1 MKTNTPL
8 LTIKNLSVA
17 IDKTEILK
25 NLTLAIRKGETHAIM
40 GPNGSGKSTLAL
52 TLMGHPKF
60 KITDGSII
68 FENEDLIKLPVYK
81 RAQAGIFLAFQ
92 NPYEIE
98 GVTLRQFLYQ
108 AYLSQHPK
116 SDVHE
121 FEKKLVAACKLLNL
135 KPAFV
140 EREINV
146 GLSGGEKKQAETL
159 QLAVLKPKLAILDE
173 IDSGL
178 DIDALKRV
186 CNGINAV
193 KKENPEMTLLVITHY
208 PRILHYL
215 EPDAVHVMQQGAIV
229 QSGTKELA
237 LELEATGYGK

>member
-1 MKTNTPL
+1 MLPPFL
-8 LTIKNLSVA
+8 DIKNLSVT

-25 NLTLAIRKGETHAIM
+25 DLTLAMPKGETHAIM

-60 KITDGSII
+60 KITGGSII
-68 FENEDLIKLPVYK
+68 FENEDLTKLPVYK

-92 NPYEIE
+92 HPYEIE

-108 AYLSQHPK
+108 AYQAK
-116 SDVHE
+116 YKNAGVRE
-121 FEKKLVAACKLLNL
+121 FEKKLVDACKLLNL

-159 QLAVLKPKLAILDE
+159 QLAVLQPKLAILDE

-215 EPDAVHVMQQGAIV
+215 EPHAVHVMREGAIV

-237 LELEATGYGK
+237 LELEARGYESND